1 MIDKTQPVEI
11 ISVVINDNEKRDNR
25 VHGKPDRFKYTREY
39 MSERMDDFE
48 DFRHALQDLEYS
60 FSTTDE
66 IILYSIFRHGR

>member
-1 MIDKTQPVEI
+1 MIDKTRPVEI
-11 ISVVINDNEKRDNR
+11 VSCVINDHEKNDDHI
-25 VHGKPDRFKYTREY
+25 HGKPARFKYTREY

-66 IILYSIFRHGR
+66 ILLYSIFRHGR